1 MGDDRERRSWREI
14 DRMRDGSGPR
24 RGPKKQEPKGHA
36 TGYSRYK
43 SELNR
48 LFDRGQAAGHV
59 SHVMR
64 KAKDT
69 APGEEADGGDGRADL
84 VRACRLAEDH
94 GQLVATVDAL
104 LESGPLPDDVELLLR
119 VVDHPKEAV
128 QADALERIERL
139 IRRKPL
145 KRKAAFV
152 QRLYGLEHT
161 AEDPALRDVVN
172 RLIEELA

>member
-14 DRMRDGSGPR
+14 DRMRDGTG
-24 RGPKKQEPKGHA
+24 GGDKPKREPKGRA

-48 LFDRGQAAGHV
+48 LFDMGKASGHV

-69 APGEEADGGDGRADL
+69 APGEEGDGGGGRAEL
-84 VRACRLAEDH
+84 VRRCRMAEDA
-94 GQLVATVDAL
+94 GELVAAVDAL
-104 LESGPLPDDVELLLR
+104 LETGPLPDDVELLLR

-128 QADALERIERL
+128 KLDALERIERL

-152 QRLYGLEHT
+152 QRLYGLEHE
-161 AEDPALRDVVN
+161 AEDRALRDVVN